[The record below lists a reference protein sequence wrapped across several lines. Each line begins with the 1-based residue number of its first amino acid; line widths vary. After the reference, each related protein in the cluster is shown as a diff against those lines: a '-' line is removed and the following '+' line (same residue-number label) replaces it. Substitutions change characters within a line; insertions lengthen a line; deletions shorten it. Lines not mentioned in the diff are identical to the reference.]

1 MLENLHN
8 LLSSYQ
14 AYFMSI
20 GNSLELVFWL
30 LLLFILFTP
39 LGKKPLERI
48 LAFLHQLISRFVK
61 QFSQELA
68 KNIESLR
75 EQPDWKLLMLQKS
88 IYSLKLVVFLVVMRL
103 CLAPLVDQEESS
115 LLRIIFILMVIVI
128 FRYVWNLYAVSAD
141 YILKIS
147 ISDYHALQNEQ
158 QPATTASTTKINLFG
173 KIFQVSIIILACFFI
188 SSALNLN
195 LSALFAFGGIS
206 GIIIGLAAQE
216 TISNFFSGL
225 ILLTQKPFNV
235 GDVIRNRSN
244 DMMGTVMEIGWY
256 RSVVNSFDNRK
267 LYIPNNQLNSAVIEN
282 ITSQSTRRFNFRF
295 GVRYDD
301 WKQIPKIRDQLLTYF
316 KADTDI
322 CQDSTLLVRTSD
334 LGDFSINIQ
343 VMCHTLQT
351 DYANYMEHNERILLA
366 ILEIVEKNAA
376 EIAFPTQVYYSIN
389 MADKNLP
396 KTSKSS

>member
-1 MLENLHN
+1 ME
-8 LLSSYQ
+8 
-14 AYFMSI
+14 
-20 GNSLELVFWL
+20 
-30 LLLFILFTP
+30 
-39 LGKKPLERI
+39 KKPLERF
-48 LAFLHQLISRFVK
+48 LAFLHQVIYRFVK

-68 KNIESLR
+68 KHIEELR
-75 EQPDWKLLMLQKS
+75 EQPDWKKLLLQKTF
-88 IYSLKLVVFLVVMRL
+88 YSLRLLVFLLVVSL
-103 CLAPLVDQEESS
+103 CLAPLIAQESS
-115 LLRIIFILMVIVI
+115 LLRIIFILQVVVI

-188 SSALNLN
+188 SSALNLD

-301 WKQIPKIRDQLLTYF
+301 WKQIPNIRDQLLAYF
-316 KADTDI
+316 KADKDI
-322 CQDSTLLVRTSD
+322 SQDSTLLVRTSD

-343 VMCHTLQT
+343 VICHTLQT

-366 ILEIVEKNAA
+366 ILEIVEKNGA

-389 MADKNLP
+389 MADNNLAETH
-396 KTSKSS
+396 KVSS